1 MEKELG
7 GGGKRVVGGMVEKGE
22 ILEERGRE
30 RDPSNPRGSSIGGD
44 QLPCRGFGC
53 RATR

>member
-30 RDPSNPRGSSIGGD
+30 RET
-44 QLPCRGFGC
+44 LP
-53 RATR
+53 TLVEVL